1 MYQNCFS
8 IKEMKKQIGGRMMK
22 MEFKH
27 FEKTENYESLVT
39 RVQNVKMLI
48 LNRSW
53 ASISLNNSRNCML
66 SQTG

>member
-1 MYQNCFS
+1 
-8 IKEMKKQIGGRMMK
+8 MKKQTGGRMMK
-22 MEFKH
+22 TEFKH

-53 ASISLNNSRNCML
+53 ASISLNNFRNCML